1 MWKLAGLVGKDSV
14 ASVVN
19 VGEDVTHF
27 AAFELS
33 GMKVFK
39 RGRLG
44 LCGVDVLPG
53 LVEMAFG
60 GLNSFRVVF
69 LDVAD
74 GEEGP
79 AKEIASFDGPE
90 PSGFDWVSAHD
101 VHPLDGL
108 FGGG

>member
-19 VGEDVTHF
+19 VDEYVTHF

-39 RGRLG
+39 RGGLG
-44 LCGVDVLPG
+44 LCGAYILPG

-60 GLNSFRVVF
+60 SLDSFRIVF

-74 GEEGP
+74 SE
-79 AKEIASFDGPE
+79 
-90 PSGFDWVSAHD
+90 
-101 VHPLDGL
+101 
-108 FGGG
+108 